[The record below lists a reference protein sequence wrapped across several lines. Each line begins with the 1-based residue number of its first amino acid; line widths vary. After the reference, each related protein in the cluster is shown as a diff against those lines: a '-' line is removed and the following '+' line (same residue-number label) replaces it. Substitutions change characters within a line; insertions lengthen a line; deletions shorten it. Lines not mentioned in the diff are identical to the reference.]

1 MDIDIFNSTN
11 KLLLLYINMQ
21 YENVL
26 MATLK

>member
-26 MATLK
+26 MAILK